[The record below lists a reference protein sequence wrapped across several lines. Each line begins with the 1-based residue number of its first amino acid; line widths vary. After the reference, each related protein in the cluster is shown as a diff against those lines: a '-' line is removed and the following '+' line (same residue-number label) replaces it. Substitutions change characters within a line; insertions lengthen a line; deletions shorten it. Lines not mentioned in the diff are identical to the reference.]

1 MGKRIFNLWSDIT
14 SFEQLRAST
23 RLAKNGIR
31 LNRSALS
38 FLVELDSNIIEL
50 QQRLQDQTYQPAPYT
65 EFMLLDPK
73 PRRIQAADFVDRVVH
88 HSLCKSL
95 TLHFERSYLAYSFAC
110 QKGKGN
116 HKAIQQAQRFSR
128 RFSEGWFLK
137 IDIKHCFE
145 TIDHT
150 VLMKRISKRIGC
162 VDTLWLTE
170 KIISH
175 GGVDGKGLPIGNLT
189 SQHFANFYLDALDH
203 YCVEQLKV
211 QGFIRYM
218 DDVLLFSQDK
228 DHLIEILGELTLWL
242 PHALQL
248 EIKHTATQMH
258 PVHHGIPFLGFRIFP
273 QCIRFDSSR
282 KRRFIQRW
290 KSIAKMNEEEQ
301 SQRYNGLICWSEQ
314 ANTRQ
319 LRRHLL
325 QSDRLQS

>member
-23 RLAKNGIR
+23 RLAKKGIR

-38 FLVELDSNIIEL
+38 FLIELDSNIIDL
-50 QQRLQDQTYQPAPYT
+50 QQRLQGQTYHPQPYT

-88 HSLCKSL
+88 HSLCNSL
-95 TLHFERSYLAYSFAC
+95 TPHFERSYLAHSFAC

-128 RFSEGWFLK
+128 RFREGWFLK

-162 VDTLWLTE
+162 EDTLWLTE
-170 KIISH
+170 KIIAH
-175 GGVDGKGLPIGNLT
+175 GGVDGRGLPIGNLT

-203 YCVEQLKV
+203 HCVEQLRA

-228 DHLIEILGELTLWL
+228 DHLIEVLGELTLWL
-242 PHALQL
+242 PQALKL
-248 EIKHTATQMH
+248 DIKHTATQLH
-258 PVHHGIPFLGFRIFP
+258 PVYHGIPFLGFRIFP
-273 QCIRFDSSR
+273 QCIRFDSKR

-290 KSIAKMNEEEQ
+290 KSIAKMNEIEQ

>member
-1 MGKRIFNLWSDIT
+1 MGKRVFNLWSDIT
-14 SFEQLRAST
+14 SFEQLRSST
-23 RLAKNGIR
+23 KLAQKGIR

-38 FLVELDSNIIEL
+38 FLVEIDSNIIEL
-50 QQRLQDQTYQPAPYT
+50 QQRLKDRTYQPAPYT

-95 TLHFERSYLAYSFAC
+95 TPHFERSYLAHSFAC

-128 RFSEGWFLK
+128 RFSDGWFLK

-145 TIDHT
+145 TIDHA
-150 VLMKRISKRIGC
+150 VLMQRISKRIGC
-162 VDTLWLTE
+162 VDTLWLTD

-175 GGVDGKGLPIGNLT
+175 GGIDGKGLPIGNLT

-203 YCVEQLKV
+203 YCIEHLGAR
-211 QGFIRYM
+211 GFIRYM
-218 DDVLLFSQDK
+218 DDVLLFAHDK
-228 DHLIEILGELTLWL
+228 DDLLEALGELTLWL
-242 PHALQL
+242 PRELKL
-248 EIKHTATQMH
+248 EIKHTATQIH
-258 PVHHGIPFLGFRIFP
+258 PVHHGVPFLGFRIFP
-273 QCIRFDSSR
+273 KCIRFDAKR

-290 KSIAKMNEEEQ
+290 KSIAKMDEIEQ
-301 SQRYNGLICWSEQ
+301 SQRYNGLVCWAEQ

-325 QSDRLQS
+325 ENNWLQS